1 MVAAGGGEG
10 GGMDTGGRGG
20 RGRLRWSPALTLAA
34 LGAVLATLLWLVAL
48 ASRDRSPEAV
58 GQARG
63 PLVASPRLLA
73 ATYLLLLLLGT
84 VQLVL
89 LVVQTVRR
97 RLRGPAARRSPWRG
111 LRWVAGLVLL
121 CFLLANLALPNWLG
135 LRPGSG
141 QGGPEAPGATLAGG
155 GAAAG
160 RSPTTVGAGLAAF
173 VLLLLAL
180 AAVVAARRRQ
190 RAGPSPVQLAGELSE
205 LVERSL
211 AELEAE
217 RDPRR
222 AVIAAYAGM
231 EQALAASGLPRA
243 PAEAPLEYLARAL
256 AELRVSPASAGR
268 LTELFQRA
276 RFSRHEVGEATKREA
291 IEALAA
297 VRDELRAAATAGE
310 RG

>member
-1 MVAAGGGEG
+1 VDAGERRGGG
-10 GGMDTGGRGG
+10 R
-20 RGRLRWSPALTLAA
+20 RWPPAARLAA
-34 LGAVLATLLWLVAL
+34 PVAVLAALLWLVAL
-48 ASRDRSPEAV
+48 ASHDRSPPPP

-63 PLVASPRLLA
+63 PLVVSPRLLV
-73 ATYLLLLLLGT
+73 ATYLLLLGLGT
-84 VQLVL
+84 VQLTL
-89 LVVQTVRR
+89 LVLQTVLRRLEQPARR
-97 RLRGPAARRSPWRG
+97 RRAWRG
-111 LRWVAGLVLL
+111 LSVLAALLLL
-121 CFLLANLALPNWLG
+121 CFVLAYVALPGW
-135 LRPGSG
+135 LRPGGGSG
-141 QGGPEAPGATLAGG
+141 QDGQDAAAVAG
-155 GAAAG
+155 AAG
-160 RSPTTVGAGLAAF
+160 RAAGGRSAAALGLEVAAFAALLLVLAA
-173 VLLLLAL
+173 AL
-180 AAVVAARRRQ
+180 AARRR
-190 RAGPSPVQLAGELSE
+190 RATEAPAPLAEGLSAV
-205 LVERSL
+205 VERSL
-211 AELEAE
+211 ADLEAE

-243 PAEAPLEYLARAL
+243 PAEAALEYLARAL